1 MKLDEKL
8 VHLRKEKGLTQLEL
22 AEAVNVSRQAVSKW
36 ESGGGIPSTENLLG
50 LSELYG
56 VPVDYLLNEEEREPK
71 NGNNSKGKTG
81 NSPDPATED
90 GEKTQEK
97 SKKGKKS
104 FLIWVV
110 IVLAFLILAG
120 SLACFF
126 ANKNKETHSLE
137 QIQGEEVETERNF
150 QVGW

>member
-8 VHLRKEKGLTQLEL
+8 IYLRKKKGLTQLEL

-36 ESGGGIPSTENLLG
+36 ESGGGMPSTENLLG

-56 VPVDYLLNEEEREPK
+56 VPVDYLLNDEREPE
-71 NGNNSKGKTG
+71 NGNASKDKTG
-81 NSPDPATED
+81 NSPEPATED
-90 GEKTQEK
+90 
-97 SKKGKKS
+97 SKEPQAKGKNRKKS
-104 FLIWVV
+104 FLVWVA
-110 IVLAFLILAG
+110 IVLTLLILAG
-120 SLACFF
+120 SFAFFF
-126 ANKNKETHSLE
+126 ANKNKKTHSLG